1 MAAEAMSSGA
11 SRRRD
16 PLARKSRDGWVVV
29 CTVCSSEVSPTSTSV
44 KPGWRR
50 RVSPR
55 CRLPRR
61 RSASISKVRRFAYE
75 CERQVGAHKGLS
87 ISTPGARYR
96 QRDWP
101 GRAMHVQYVKPDSA
115 ERLDHRVRALR
126 TYLVAVTR
134 TAGHDAED

>member
-1 MAAEAMSSGA
+1 MHGLLERGVADQQVRQARLAAQRQPAVQPPTPKVGIDQQGA
-11 SRRRD
+11 TIR
-16 PLARKSRDGWVVV
+16 AR
-29 CTVCSSEVSPTSTSV
+29 
-44 KPGWRR
+44 
-50 RVSPR
+50 
-55 CRLPRR
+55 
-61 RSASISKVRRFAYE
+61 E

-96 QRDWP
+96 HRDWL